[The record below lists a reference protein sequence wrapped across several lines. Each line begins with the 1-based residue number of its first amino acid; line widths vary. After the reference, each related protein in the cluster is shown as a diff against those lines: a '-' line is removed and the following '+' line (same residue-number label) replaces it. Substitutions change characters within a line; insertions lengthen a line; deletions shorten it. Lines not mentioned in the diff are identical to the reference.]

1 MIIKG
6 ASRAAPAKLAKH
18 LEREDTNERVEM
30 LEFRDVP
37 LEDLDHALRHMQTLT
52 AGTRGFKGL
61 YHANIDPHADYPM
74 TREQW
79 FRAADVLEKELGLD
93 GQPRVIVL
101 HKKEGREHIHV
112 VWARTDLETLTLR
125 SDSNNYLAHERASGQ
140 LEQEFGH
147 EHVPG
152 RHSKRDRSQPR
163 PVAELTHAE
172 WQHVE
177 RSKRD
182 PRERKAEITAL

>member
-152 RHSKRDRSQPR
+152 RPSKRDRSQPR
-163 PVAELTHAE
+163 PVA
-172 WQHVE
+172 
-177 RSKRD
+177 
-182 PRERKAEITAL
+182 